1 MSPIRIVR
9 ENGPLKAAVIGAGA
23 FGRHHAN
30 KYNAL
35 NGVDLV
41 AIADPSA
48 EVRRSAVANYG
59 APGVADWRD
68 LLGQVDLVSVC
79 TPAVTHSAIV
89 RAFLNAGANV
99 MVEKPIATSLD
110 EADALVALARSTGRV
125 LTVGHQERFVFAH
138 FGLLGQKE
146 TPLEVSCWRKGP
158 WTGRGADVSVVLD
171 LMIHDL
177 DLVHQ
182 LIPGKVRSV
191 QARGVCE
198 QSLLCDDVK
207 AAVLFENGA
216 VARLETSRIA
226 PERSRG
232 LRAVYSDGVVEIDF
246 LTRTVKNTTPR
257 PLKSLDLADPLGE
270 SVGSFVRAVQT
281 GTDPLVRPEEAR
293 NALATALIID
303 DAAERATRSRAR
315 RELGWQPAYDARQTL
330 HELVA
335 AYR

>member
-9 ENGPLKAAVIGAGA
+9 ENDLLRAAVIGAGA

-30 KYNAL
+30 KYKSL
-35 NGVDLV
+35 NGVELV

-48 EVRRSAVANYG
+48 DVRRTAVANYG

-68 LLGQVDLVSVC
+68 LLGKVDLVSIC

-99 MVEKPIATSLD
+99 MVEKPIATAIE
-110 EADALVALARSTGRV
+110 EADALVALADKMGLV
-125 LTVGHQERFVFAH
+125 LTVGHQERFVFSH
-138 FGLLGQKE
+138 FGLLDQDE
-146 TPLEVSCWRKGP
+146 VPLEVSCWRKGP

-191 QARGVCE
+191 QARGRCE
-198 QSLLCDDVK
+198 QSLLCDEVK
-207 AAVLFENGA
+207 AAVMFENGA

-226 PERSRG
+226 DGRSRG
-232 LRAVYSDGVVEIDF
+232 MRAVYSDGMVEVDF
-246 LTRTVKNTTPR
+246 LTRSVKNTTPR
-257 PLKSLDLADPLGE
+257 PLNSIDLADPLGE
-270 SVGSFVRAVQT
+270 SVGSFVKAVQT
-281 GTDPLVRPEEAR
+281 STQPLVRAGEAR
-293 NALATALIID
+293 NALATALLID
-303 DAAERATRSRAR
+303 DAAERTVRGRVR
-315 RELGWQPAYDARQTL
+315 R
-330 HELVA
+330 ELVA
-335 AYR
+335 AAAR